1 MKHVPLIT
9 TLAFVAGLS
18 PAFADPALMLGG
30 TVTFG
35 ANQTPTFGV
44 TARLLEN
51 DRVNEST
58 LGAGL
63 SYYFSTGQIGVDVF
77 AGYLFDHGVFG
88 FGYDLVQGS
97 AIASL
102 GLVNTQD

>member
-1 MKHVPLIT
+1 MKHVPLTT
-9 TLAFVAGLS
+9 TLAFLAGLS
-18 PAFADPALMLGG
+18 PALADPTLMLGG
-30 TVTFG
+30 SVTFG
-35 ANQTPTFGV
+35 ANQTPNFGV

-63 SYYFSTGQIGVDVF
+63 SYYFGTGQIGVDVF
-77 AGYLFDHGVFG
+77 AGYLFDNGVFG